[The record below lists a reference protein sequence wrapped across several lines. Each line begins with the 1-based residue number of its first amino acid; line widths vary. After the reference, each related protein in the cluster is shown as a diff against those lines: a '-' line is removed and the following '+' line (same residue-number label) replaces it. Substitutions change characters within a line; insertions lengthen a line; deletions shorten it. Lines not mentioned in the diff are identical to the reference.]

1 MSKDFYE
8 VSKPSSEVKKM
19 FEQVGVKLSWN
30 LSFKL
35 ESNSTKDETKSI
47 KMQILEMFGENFEF
61 EEEFFLKR
69 QEFL

>member
-8 VSKPSSEVKKM
+8 VSKPSSEVKKR

-61 EEEFFLKR
+61 EEELKR